1 MVTDALFSGDGIL
14 SLIPQRAP
22 MIMLDA
28 FYEGSETEACTGLT
42 VQPDN
47 LFCVA
52 GRITEP
58 GLIEHIAQS
67 ASAHAGYKALCKQLT
82 SPLGFIGEIKKL
94 RIYRLPAVGEQLKT
108 NIAVLSE
115 VLNISLI
122 SAEIKSGGEIVAT
135 CQMKI
140 SIRIRGLED

>member
-1 MVTDALFSGDGIL
+1 MATDALFSGDGIL
-14 SLIPQRAP
+14 SLILQRAP
-22 MIMLDA
+22 IIMLDA
-28 FYEGSETEACTGLT
+28 FYEGNETEASTGLT

-47 LFCVA
+47 LFCVN
-52 GRITEP
+52 GRLTEP

-67 ASAHAGYKALCKQLT
+67 ASAHAGYKALCKQQT

-94 RIYRLPAVGEQLKT
+94 RIFRLPAVGEQLIT
-108 NIAVLSE
+108 NIAVISE

-122 SAEIKSGGEIVAT
+122 SAEIKSGGEIVAC

-140 SIRIRGLED
+140 FIQ

>member
-1 MVTDALFSGDGIL
+1 MAADALFSGDRIL

-22 MIMLDA
+22 IMMLDA

-47 LFCVA
+47 MFCVD
-52 GRITEP
+52 GLFTEP

-67 ASAHAGYKALCKQLT
+67 ASAHAGYKALCKQKT
-82 SPLGFIGEIKKL
+82 APLGFIGEIKKF
-94 RIYRLPAVGEQLKT
+94 RVFRLPAVGEQLRT
-108 NIAVLSE
+108 SVIVLSE
-115 VLNISLI
+115 VFNISLI
-122 SAEIKSGGEIVAT
+122 TAEIKADDELIAS

-140 SIRIRGLED
+140 FVKE

>member
-1 MVTDALFSGDGIL
+1 MATDALFSGDGIL
-14 SLIPQRAP
+14 SLILQRAP
-22 MIMLDA
+22 IIMLDT
-28 FYEGSETEACTGLT
+28 FYEGNETEASTGLT

-47 LFCVA
+47 LFCVN
-52 GRITEP
+52 GRLTEP

-67 ASAHAGYKALCKQLT
+67 ASAHAGYKALCKRQT

-94 RIYRLPAVGEQLKT
+94 SIFRLPAVGEQLIT
-108 NIAVLSE
+108 NIAVISE

-122 SAEIKSGGEIVAT
+122 SAEIKSGKEHVAT

-140 SIRIRGLED
+140 FIQ